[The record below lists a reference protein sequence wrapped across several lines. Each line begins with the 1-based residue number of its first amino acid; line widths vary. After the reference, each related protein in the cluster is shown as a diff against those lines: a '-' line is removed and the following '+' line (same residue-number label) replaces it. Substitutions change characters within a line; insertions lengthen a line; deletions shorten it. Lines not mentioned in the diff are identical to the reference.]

1 MVIACTPTPG
11 IDILP
16 SVLPAN
22 SSIRTAALLQNGISW
37 NGGSAYLTAD
47 RCKPTIRIISL
58 LHDIQEGLLQLVRD
72 WSPFT
77 IAYSVLVN

>member
-1 MVIACTPTPG
+1 MVLACTPTPG

-22 SSIRTAALLQNGISW
+22 SGVRTAALLQHGISS
-37 NGGSAYLTAD
+37 NGGLAYLTAD
-47 RCKPTIRIISL
+47 RCKPTIRIISS

-72 WSPFT
+72 WSAFT
-77 IAYSVLVN
+77 IANSVLVN